1 MPQRDPLPPVL
12 PRTGPIS
19 KHERLEAPGDG
30 TTKRALLTIDM
41 TNDFTLKSFNPDLAF
56 DGAQAIVPEIRRLQD
71 AFLDANLPV
80 IYSTDR
86 HLPTDFELKKWGP
99 HSMKGSVGS
108 EIVEGLRTDG
118 VHTLE
123 RNWSPQDVEMVNA
136 EHLLWEV
143 EKGTYSLFTDNGGT
157 PTAMDSVLRSLG
169 FEPGD
174 ELYITGVHTNCCDMH
189 AAMDAFFRG
198 YRPVTVR
205 DATAGF
211 ADPDGDLGMGP
222 DEALSYARY
231 WYNAEIRTLDEVVKG
246 LT

>member
-1 MPQRDPLPPVL
+1 MED
-12 PRTGPIS
+12 
-19 KHERLEAPGDG
+19 

-41 TNDFTLKSFNPDLAF
+41 TNDFTLKSYNPNLAF
-56 DGAQAIVPEIRRLQD
+56 DGAHAIVPQIRRLQD
-71 AFLDANLPV
+71 AFVDANLPV

-99 HSMKGSVGS
+99 HSMKGSDGS
-108 EIVEGLRTDG
+108 KIVEGLRTDG

-123 RNWSPQDVEMVNA
+123 REWRPEEVQEVDA
-136 EHLLWEV
+136 DHLLWEV
-143 EKGTYSLFTDNGGT
+143 EKGTYSLFTDNGGR
-157 PTAMDSVLRSLG
+157 PTAMDTVLARLR
-169 FEPGD
+169 FEAGD

-198 YRPVTVR
+198 YVPVTVR

-222 DEALSYARY
+222 EEALSYARY
-231 WYNAEIRTLDEVVKG
+231 WYNAEIRSLDEVLKG
-246 LT
+246 LA